1 MTTSSNFWQAS
12 DGTTLH
18 YCLDDFTDPWKKA
31 DCVVLLHPGMGSA
44 LRLYAWVPHLARDY
58 VVVRPDIRGHGKS
71 EPGLDKPLTNERL
84 ARDLIELLDR
94 LGYERAHIIGASAG
108 GMIAMH
114 AALRFPARFA
124 SLGFYAATAGINP
137 ERPKKGNWLARVAAG
152 GVRQFL
158 TETMHDRIGN
168 ASPEHQKWFLDTA
181 EGVTPEHLGRF
192 VPLMASDYFPER
204 LGEIKCPTLM
214 VVPDPDP
221 MVEAHEYEQMRQYLG
236 KNCRYISVKGAGH
249 SMVGEIPDRCAQE
262 AKRFVDDVSA
272 GRAL

>member
-12 DGTTLH
+12 DGTRLH
-18 YCLDDFTDPWKKA
+18 YCRDDFADPWKKA

-71 EPGLDKPLTNERL
+71 APGLDKPLTNERL
-84 ARDLIELLDR
+84 ARDLIELLDH

-114 AALRFPARFA
+114 AALRFPERFA
-124 SLGFYAATAGINP
+124 SLGFYAATPGINP

-158 TETMHDRIGN
+158 TETMHDRIGD
-168 ASPEHQKWFLDTA
+168 ASPEKQKWFLDTA
-181 EGVTPEHLGRF
+181 EGVTPEYLGRF
-192 VPLMASDYFPER
+192 VPLMASEYFVER
-204 LGEIKCPTLM
+204 LAEIKCPTLM

-221 MVEAHEYEQMRQYLG
+221 MVEAREYEQMRKYLG
-236 KNCRYISVKGAGH
+236 NCRFVSIKGAGH
-249 SMVGEIPDRCAQE
+249 SMVGEIPDHCAE
-262 AKRFVDDVSA
+262 ETKRFVDDVRA